1 MGQQGQSGQKGQAGQ
16 PALAE
21 QAEQAEQ
28 SDQSRRE
35 VGSKRGRARLTGR
48 YKVRGFSLGSL
59 LIVILIVGGIVIP
72 AVRAIPSLLE
82 YFSIKRAISYAKQ
95 QASNKREVAD
105 YFAKQAQIDR
115 ITAVRSDDLDI
126 HEDDNGTIRS
136 VGFSYRNE
144 VPLYGPLSLMI
155 TYSGTQY

>member
-1 MGQQGQSGQKGQAGQ
+1 MGQQGQNGQKRQAGQ
-16 PALAE
+16 TALAE
-21 QAEQAEQ
+21 QAEQT
-28 SDQSRRE
+28 DQSRRE
-35 VGSKRGRARLTGR
+35 VGSRRGRARLAGR

-82 YFSIKRAISYAKQ
+82 YFSVKRAISYAKQ

>member
-1 MGQQGQSGQKGQAGQ
+1 MGQSG
-16 PALAE
+16 
-21 QAEQAEQ
+21 
-28 SDQSRRE
+28 RV
-35 VGSKRGRARLTGR
+35 VGAVRGRARLSGSG
-48 YKVRGFSLGSL
+48 KPRGFSLGSL
-59 LIVILIVGGIVIP
+59 LIVILVVGGIVIP

-82 YFSIKRAISYAKQ
+82 YFSVKRAISYAKQ

-105 YFAKQAQIDR
+105 YFNKQAQIDR

-126 HEDDNGTIRS
+126 NEDDNGGIRS

-144 VPLYGPLSLMI
+144 VPLYGPLSLLI

>member
-1 MGQQGQSGQKGQAGQ
+1 MGQQGQNGQKRQAGQ
-16 PALAE
+16 TALAE
-21 QAEQAEQ
+21 QT
-28 SDQSRRE
+28 DQSCRE
-35 VGSKRGRARLTGR
+35 VGSRRGRARLAGR

-82 YFSIKRAISYAKQ
+82 YFSVKRAISYAKQ

>member
-1 MGQQGQSGQKGQAGQ
+1 MGQSG
-16 PALAE
+16 
-21 QAEQAEQ
+21 
-28 SDQSRRE
+28 RV
-35 VGSKRGRARLTGR
+35 VGAVRGRARLSGR
-48 YKVRGFSLGSL
+48 SKPRGFSLGSL
-59 LIVILIVGGIVIP
+59 LIVILVVGGFVIP

-82 YFSIKRAISYAKQ
+82 YFSVKRAVSYAKQ

-105 YFAKQAQIDR
+105 YFNKQAQIDR

-126 HEDDNGTIRS
+126 HEDDNGGIRS

-144 VPLYGPLSLMI
+144 VPLYGPLSLLI

>member
-1 MGQQGQSGQKGQAGQ
+1 M
-16 PALAE
+16 
-21 QAEQAEQ
+21 
-28 SDQSRRE
+28 
-35 VGSKRGRARLTGR
+35 
-48 YKVRGFSLGSL
+48 
-59 LIVILIVGGIVIP
+59 LIVILVVGGIVIP

-82 YFSIKRAISYAKQ
+82 YFSVKRAISYAKQ

-105 YFAKQAQIDR
+105 YFNKQAQIDR

-126 HEDDNGTIRS
+126 NEDDNGGIRS

-144 VPLYGPLSLMI
+144 VPLYGPLSLLI

>member
-1 MGQQGQSGQKGQAGQ
+1 MGQNGQNGQKGQAGQ
-16 PALAE
+16 TALAE
-21 QAEQAEQ
+21 QAEQV
-28 SDQSRRE
+28 DQSRRE
-35 VGSKRGRARLTGR
+35 VGSKRGKARLAGR
-48 YKVRGFSLGSL
+48 YKARGFSLGSL
-59 LIVILIVGGIVIP
+59 LIVILVVGGIVIP

-82 YFSIKRAISYAKQ
+82 YFSVKRAVSYAKQ

>member
-1 MGQQGQSGQKGQAGQ
+1 MGQNGQKGQKGQAGQ
-16 PALAE
+16 TALAE
-21 QAEQAEQ
+21 QV
-28 SDQSRRE
+28 DQSRRE
-35 VGSKRGRARLTGR
+35 VGSKRGKARLAGR
-48 YKVRGFSLGSL
+48 YKARGFSLGSL
-59 LIVILIVGGIVIP
+59 LIVILVVGGIVIP

-82 YFSIKRAISYAKQ
+82 YFSVKRAVSYAKQ

>member
-1 MGQQGQSGQKGQAGQ
+1 MGRSGQV
-16 PALAE
+16 
-21 QAEQAEQ
+21 
-28 SDQSRRE
+28 
-35 VGSKRGRARLTGR
+35 VGAVGGRARLAGNDR
-48 YKVRGFSLGSL
+48 RRGFSMGSL
-59 LIVILIVGGIVIP
+59 LVVILVVGGVVIP

-82 YFSIKRAISYAKQ
+82 YFSVKRAVSYAKQ
-95 QASNKREVAD
+95 QASNKREIAD
-105 YFAKQAQIDR
+105 YFSKQAQIDR

-144 VPLYGPLSLMI
+144 VPLYGPLSLLI

>member
-1 MGQQGQSGQKGQAGQ
+1 MGQKGQAGQ
-16 PALAE
+16 AGQTE

-28 SDQSRRE
+28 LKRD
-35 VGSKRGRARLTGR
+35 VGSGRGRARLAGR
-48 YKVRGFSLGSL
+48 YKARGFSLGSL

-82 YFSIKRAISYAKQ
+82 YFSVKRAISYAKQ
-95 QASNKREVAD
+95 QASNRREVAD
-105 YFAKQAQIDR
+105 YFNKQAQIDR
-115 ITAVRSDDLDI
+115 ITAVRSDDLEI

-144 VPLYGPLSLMI
+144 VPLYGPLSLII

>member
-1 MGQQGQSGQKGQAGQ
+1 MGQKGQKGQAGQ
-16 PALAE
+16 TALAE
-21 QAEQAEQ
+21 QV
-28 SDQSRRE
+28 DQSRRE
-35 VGSKRGRARLTGR
+35 VGSKRGKARLAGR
-48 YKVRGFSLGSL
+48 YKARGFSLGSL
-59 LIVILIVGGIVIP
+59 LIVILVVGGIVIP

-82 YFSIKRAISYAKQ
+82 YFSVKRAVSYAKQ